1 MKSLD
6 YLRKNSNNFSSYPM
20 VPFKTFHAIDSIIN
34 KEYQY
39 IPSAFPI
46 SGAELALNNLS
57 TAISACKP
65 YYMNAFDA
73 YKPTILQQVEWNH
86 NITQNTALQ
95 NLSLAIQEFAN
106 PLISI
111 SQLWTSNY
119 SNILDD
125 IRKILLDFQ
134 HIPAFDFSNVDER
147 FKKSCLIMLKN
158 GYYPSKRLHMGI
170 IQITKLKNKKQ
181 INEFICDN
189 IENVLLNSKNRI
201 KKHLNKYNKIIN
213 QIFKLYDEKEY
224 RLCILSII
232 NLLSIIYNSTFD
244 NTDFTE
250 KELKDKLT
258 NLGLLNDTQTKYSIF
273 SPYYVEP
280 NYNTLLINC
289 RKNPSNYKKYPYC
302 RNAILHGYSKKF
314 GNKRNTLRWFSVLL
328 NTIDLLEAVEK
339 KQKI

>member
-6 YLRKNSNNFSSYPM
+6 YLRKKNNNFSSYPM

-34 KEYQY
+34 KEYKY
-39 IPSAFPI
+39 ISSAFPI
-46 SGAELALNNLS
+46 PGAELALNNLS

-73 YKPTILQQVEWNH
+73 YKPTILQEVEWNH

-95 NLSLAIQEFAN
+95 NLSLAIQEFTN

-201 KKHLNKYNKIIN
+201 KKYLNKYSKIIN

-289 RKNPSNYKKYPYC
+289 RKKKSDYKKYPYC

-328 NTIDLLEAVEK
+328 NTIDLLEAIEK
-339 KQKI
+339 R